1 MSSLHLETMKGIT
14 LALAFVVAL
23 FLLASALTPPI
34 KADIFDDSGNRLA
47 SGPYI
52 LFPVN
57 TTYNSR
63 IITLNISFS
72 TKLFSPVHLSATYCL
87 DGTPNIN
94 VPLVSSP
101 SMIWS
106 KNRVIG
112 SVRLPELSDG
122 LHTLSVYVEA
132 HWGTGSRYWD
142 SETVHFT
149 VETTTPKIKALSP
162 INQTYTETNVPLMF
176 TLDKANWTGYSL
188 DGEQNITINYN
199 FTLNGLPNGLHNLTV
214 YANDTYGNMGA
225 SETIS
230 FTVAVA
236 EPESFPVV
244 LGVACSFTVALVVA
258 CLLVYRKN
266 NSEKQTVTPKQRENN
281 S

>member
-1 MSSLHLETMKGIT
+1 MSSIHLKTMKEIT

-23 FLLASALTPPI
+23 FFLASALTPPI
-34 KADIFDDSGNRLA
+34 KADIFDDYGTLLA
-47 SGPYI
+47 TGPYI

-72 TKLFSPVHLSATYCL
+72 TKLFSPIHLSATYSL

-112 SVRLPELSDG
+112 SVTLPELSG
-122 LHTLSVYVEA
+122 THTLSVYVEA
-132 HWGTGSRYWD
+132 HWGTGSSYWD

-149 VETTTPKIKALSP
+149 VQTTTPKIKTLSP

-188 DGEQNITINYN
+188 DGEQNNTINDN

-214 YANDTYGNMGA
+214 YANDTYGNMGT
-225 SETIS
+225 SKTIN

-236 EPESFPVV
+236 EPESIPVV
-244 LGVACSFTVALVVA
+244 PVAAVSIVAVA
-258 CLLVYRKN
+258 FVAAGLLVYHKC
-266 NSEKQTVTPKQRENN
+266 KAKTV
-281 S
+281 